1 MRVEHW
7 NANTAYYRESDCSG
21 LTDSMTRAYGRLIA
35 GAGAF
40 ETPAPL
46 RHRDDPW
53 RLQVLT
59 HEHGPRVLQAR
70 IVAPDEQPV
79 AVLAVAEG
87 GGDGPRRAWRETVA
101 AVPWMSAG
109 RTRPERFPRPPAGPT
124 VGDHGLATGAGRPRR
139 GLRVA
144 GGTWAVHRMGLPQEP
159 PADGERLTP
168 STRMRRCV
176 LGTLRAAS
184 LDRLGEKRR

>member
-21 LTDSMTRAYGRLIA
+21 LTDSMTRAYGLLIA

-53 RLQVLT
+53 RLHVLA
-59 HEHGPRVLQAR
+59 HEHGPRVLKAR

-101 AVPWMSAG
+101 TAPWFIDGCDPGDFRS
-109 RTRPERFPRPPAGPT
+109 PPDGPW
-124 VGDHGLATGAGRPRR
+124 VIAAL
-139 GLRVA
+139 LRA
-144 GGTWAVHRMGLPQEP
+144 GLPP
-159 PADGERLTP
+159 GGSRMDGGR
-168 STRMRRCV
+168 
-176 LGTLRAAS
+176 
-184 LDRLGEKRR
+184 

>member
-1 MRVEHW
+1 MEPPNQFCGKSTVRVEHW

-53 RLQVLT
+53 RLHVLA
-59 HEHGPRVLQAR
+59 HENGPRVLQAR

-101 AVPWMSAG
+101 AVPWMSAERG
-109 RTRPERFPRPPAGPT
+109 PSDFRDHLPDRPWVIMGLLPA
-124 VGDHGLATGAGRPRR
+124 L
-139 GLRVA
+139 
-144 GGTWAVHRMGLPQEP
+144 AVH
-159 PADGERLTP
+159 GEA
-168 STRMRRCV
+168 V
-176 LGTLRAAS
+176 EWLGDVEQCIAWAFLKS
-184 LDRLGEKRR
+184 LQPMTSA